1 MLQRTRIDFEVAK
14 QLTLPQ
20 ELTIVRTAYARHQ
33 GLVLRSRLA
42 TLLLVCDAFDE
53 LVTLLSPHDDLNFL
67 EEMLLAQACLAR
79 ETPED
84 TDQARRGAD
93 RALASATSD
102 AQRAAALA
110 LRGKAEIRSG
120 AVEAARATLEHALRY
135 DPHEKDACKRLAA
148 LHLAANDPAAVLA
161 MVERLT
167 ARGAAHARL
176 FAAQALAQAQ
186 AGAIEAARAQ
196 TGQGGTGQGGTG
208 QDGAGQDGAGQ
219 GALTAM
225 TTLAPPPGWDDIHA
239 FNAALADELLV
250 HPGLRYE
257 RYGTASALTWRI
269 DSPATRDA
277 PLVRLLLAQIA
288 DAVAVHAD
296 RIAGL
301 DHPWARARPAAAML
315 RSWCV
320 ITESD
325 GFETW
330 HVHQFGWLS
339 GVYYVRVPDSIA
351 HGGNERGENGN
362 DAGGCLAF
370 GIPADLVG
378 DAAAAAFGTRT
389 VRPHDGLMLA
399 FPSHTYHRTFPH
411 GLREKRICVAFDL
424 RPM

>member
-1 MLQRTRIDFEVAK
+1 MLQRTRIDLEVARH
-14 QLTLPQ
+14 LTIAQ
-20 ELTIVRTAYARHQ
+20 ELSIVQAAYRRHR
-33 GLVLRSRLA
+33 GPVLRSRLA
-42 TLLLVCDAFDE
+42 TLLLVCDAFDD
-53 LVTLLSPHDDLNFL
+53 LVTLLSPHDDLSFL
-67 EEMLLAQACLAR
+67 EELLLAQAYLAR
-79 ETPED
+79 ETID
-84 TDQARRGAD
+84 DANHARIVAN
-93 RALASATSD
+93 RALASATND

-110 LRGKAEIRSG
+110 LRGKAEIRLG
-120 AVEAARATLEHALRY
+120 AIEAARATLDRALRY

-148 LHLAANDPAAVLA
+148 LDLAANDPAAVLA

-176 FAAQALAQAQ
+176 FAAQALAQAL
-186 AGAIEAARAQ
+186 AGAIGAARAQ
-196 TGQGGTGQGGTG
+196 TGQGGAGQGRTGQG
-208 QDGAGQDGAGQ
+208 D
-219 GALTAM
+219 LTAM
-225 TTLAPPPGWDDIHA
+225 TTLAPPPGWDDIHT
-239 FNAALADELLV
+239 FNAALADELLA

-288 DAVAVHAD
+288 DGIAAHTD
-296 RIAGL
+296 RIGGL
-301 DHPWARARPAAAML
+301 DHPWARARPAAALL

-339 GVYYVRVPDSIA
+339 GVYYVRVPNSIA
-351 HGGNERGENGN
+351 YG
-362 DAGGCLAF
+362 DDDGGCLAF
-370 GIPADLVG
+370 GIPAELVG
-378 DAAAAAFGTRT
+378 EEAAAAFGTQM